1 MSHFPSRR
9 KLVEAAEEEDRI
21 ILTRDRAMVLARFS
35 DAVYFV
41 KTDNKRSQ
49 LLEIIH
55 EFKLEIPGSDLL
67 SRCGETAAEWSAL
80 ACVLRTPIDAFD
92 R

>member
-1 MSHFPSRR
+1 
-9 KLVEAAEEEDRI
+9 
-21 ILTRDRAMVLARFS
+21 MVLARFS

-67 SRCGETAAEWSAL
+67 SRYGVAAAEWPAHAYLSHPHPCL
-80 ACVLRTPIDAFD
+80 
-92 R
+92 